1 MGFKDLFINSD
12 SDDNKK
18 QKVETTQNSF
28 TSKFPSSGPVNET
41 KSTSVPQTST
51 TVDITPDN
59 PACVPHLDKIMTL
72 YEEGFNSLNM
82 DGYDFFEYFQAVVQ
96 TGLNNPSM
104 YGMALT
110 MAKAMDSKV
119 TKESLIS
126 QSKFYIEE
134 INKVHSHY
142 VSNGT
147 AKREMA
153 LKAKGNEEANLA
165 KELEDINSEIQRL
178 TKLKSEKES
187 ALVSIDSKYTPEIT
201 DVECKLMANDM
212 ARERILASIN
222 SVVDGINKNIN

>member
-41 KSTSVPQTST
+41 KSTSAPQTST

-59 PACVPHLDKIMTL
+59 PACVPHLDKIMAL

-104 YGMALT
+104 YGDR
-110 MAKAMDSKV
+110 K
-119 TKESLIS
+119 
-126 QSKFYIEE
+126 
-134 INKVHSHY
+134 
-142 VSNGT
+142 
-147 AKREMA
+147 
-153 LKAKGNEEANLA
+153 
-165 KELEDINSEIQRL
+165 
-178 TKLKSEKES
+178 
-187 ALVSIDSKYTPEIT
+187 
-201 DVECKLMANDM
+201 
-212 ARERILASIN
+212 
-222 SVVDGINKNIN
+222 SVVQGKSVDLGGRGIIKKKKRRKKKMQEKQNGCAQRDARSS

>member
-18 QKVETTQNSF
+18 QKVETTQKSF

-41 KSTSVPQTST
+41 KVTTPQASTNVE
-51 TVDITPDN
+51 ITPDN
-59 PACVPHLDKIMTL
+59 PACTPHLDKIMAL
-72 YEEGFNSLNM
+72 YEEGFNGLNM

-126 QSKFYIEE
+126 QSKFYIDE
-134 INKVHSHY
+134 INKVHDHY
-142 VSNGT
+142 VINGT
-147 AKREMA
+147 AKRESA

-178 TKLKSEKES
+178 TRLKSEKES

-201 DVECKLMANDM
+201 DVECKLMANDI

-222 SVVDGINKNIN
+222 SVVDGIKKNIN